1 MDYHSQ
7 AKYKIGKLYK
17 IKTSEP
23 LDLMVYNSQGLLEL
37 TGCFDSVGAVNDGD
51 VFMILSHRRLR
62 GGFGTRILTSEILT
76 SDGKIGGI
84 KDWLANSIEEVK
96 E

>member
-7 AKYKIGKLYK
+7 ANYKIAKLYK

-23 LDLMVYNSQGLLEL
+23 LDLMVYNSLGVIEY
-37 TGCFDSVGAVNDGD
+37 TGCYDKIGTVNDGD
-51 VFMILSHRRLR
+51 VVMILSHRRLKAA
-62 GGFGTRILTSEILT
+62 FGTKILT
-76 SDGKIGGI
+76 SDGIVGGI
-84 KDWLANSIEEVK
+84 KDWHADSIEEVK

>member
-7 AKYKIGKLYK
+7 AKYKITKLYK
-17 IKTSEP
+17 IKTSKP
-23 LDLMVYNSQGLLEL
+23 LNLMVYNSLEVIEY
-37 TGCFDSVGAVNDGD
+37 TGCYDKIGTVNDGD
-51 VFMILSHRRLR
+51 VFVILSHRRLKAA
-62 GGFGTRILTSEILT
+62 FGTIILT

>member
-7 AKYKIGKLYK
+7 ANYKIGKLYK

-37 TGCFDSVGAVNDGD
+37 TGCFDYVGAVNDGD
-51 VFMILSHRRLR
+51 VVMILSHRRLKAA
-62 GGFGTRILTSEILT
+62 FGTIILT
-76 SDGKIGGI
+76 SDGIVGGI
-84 KDWLANSIEEVK
+84 KDWHADSIEEVK